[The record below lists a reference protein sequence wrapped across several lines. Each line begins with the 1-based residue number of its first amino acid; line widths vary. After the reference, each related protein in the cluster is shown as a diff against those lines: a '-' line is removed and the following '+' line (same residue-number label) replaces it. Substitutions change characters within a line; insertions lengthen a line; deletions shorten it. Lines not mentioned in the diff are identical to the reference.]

1 MARRTTVRAFLFTI
15 LAALA
20 PVAVA
25 YAYAAAKVVAPPPA
39 RRAELLYLLRQDCGA
54 CHGMTLKGG
63 LGPALLPERLAA
75 IDDDVLIATVLDG
88 RPGTPMPPW
97 RFMISPDE
105 AAWLVHRL
113 KKGIEGDD

>member
-1 MARRTTVRAFLFTI
+1 MARRASARAFLFTI
-15 LAALA
+15 LGALA
-20 PVAVA
+20 PIAVA
-25 YAYAAAKVVAPPPA
+25 YAYAGASVAAPPAP

-63 LGPALLPERLAA
+63 LGPALLPGRLAA

-113 KKGIEGDD
+113 KKGIERED